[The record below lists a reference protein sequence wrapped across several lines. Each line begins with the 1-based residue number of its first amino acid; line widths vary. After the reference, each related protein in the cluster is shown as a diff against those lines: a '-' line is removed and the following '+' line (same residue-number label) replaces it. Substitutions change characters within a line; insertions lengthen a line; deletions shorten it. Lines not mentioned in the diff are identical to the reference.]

1 MVSTFFNDVRFGLRT
16 LARRPGFAAMVIATL
31 GLGIGANTVIYGVV
45 DGVILNPY
53 PVPDGD
59 RLVAIGSQLPSLGA
73 SELAFIEHL
82 SPAEYVDIRE
92 QVRPFERVVAWDMG
106 NRQVSVGE
114 GTENLFTGFWWGDG
128 LATLGVEPHLGRG
141 MTPGETLRGD
151 PVAVIS
157 HRVWR
162 DRFGADSTL
171 VGGTISMNGSP
182 YTVVG
187 IMPPRIVI
195 YGMDLWIPMGVSPSV
210 FPRDRR
216 QWQVMARVRDGATLE
231 DANAELAALTRR
243 TAAQRA
249 GEFEEYEGWRLEAV
263 PWTEANPR
271 QFRAAGFV
279 LLGAVGFVLLLVC
292 SNVASLLL
300 SRASSRRREMAVRT
314 ALGAG
319 RARILGQLMTESVTL
334 GVVGGVA
341 GVGLAWFGVREVAD
355 LIATVPFV
363 AGTVEL
369 NGRVLLFTAGISVLA
384 GVLFGLAP
392 ALRVARGAPGAT
404 LRSEAGGSTGSRA
417 RFRLHRVLVG
427 VEVAL
432 ALLLLAGG
440 GLFVN
445 SLARLQSVETG
456 FREEGVLSTRL
467 TLARERYD
475 GDGVRAFFE
484 ELEARVRSMPGVVAA
499 GVGSQFPPID
509 FSRTT
514 FQTEALRETTEGQL
528 PVAMTTIVSPLYFET
543 LGIPLIRG
551 RTFTA
556 ADVAESPPVAVLNR
570 AAVDLLF
577 PGVDDPLGRRIRT
590 GEDEPWIEVVGVV
603 GNTANRGLDQ
613 PPSPEVFGSHLQL
626 AGWSNQFFLLVRT
639 AGDPRS
645 ALSGI
650 REQVRQMDPE
660 QPIYA
665 IRTVEEALAVET
677 APRRIA
683 AVGLGLFA
691 AFALVLAAVGIYGVV
706 AFGVA
711 QRTREIGVRMALG
724 AGVGKVRG
732 LMVRQALV
740 PVAIGALVGL
750 AAALA
755 LGRAIEGLLFEVGG
769 SDPATLVAVTGVLAL
784 VALVASLVPAVR
796 ASRID
801 PARTLREE

>member
-16 LARRPGFAAMVIATL
+16 LGRRPGFAVMVIATL

-59 RLVAIGSQLPSLGA
+59 RLVAIGSQLPRLGA

-263 PWTEANPR
+263 PWTEANTR

-300 SRASSRRREMAVRT
+300 SRASSRRST
-314 ALGAG
+314 A
-319 RARILGQLMTESVTL
+319 S
-334 GVVGGVA
+334 
-341 GVGLAWFGVREVAD
+341 
-355 LIATVPFV
+355 AT
-363 AGTVEL
+363 
-369 NGRVLLFTAGISVLA
+369 
-384 GVLFGLAP
+384 
-392 ALRVARGAPGAT
+392 
-404 LRSEAGGSTGSRA
+404 
-417 RFRLHRVLVG
+417 
-427 VEVAL
+427 
-432 ALLLLAGG
+432 
-440 GLFVN
+440 
-445 SLARLQSVETG
+445 
-456 FREEGVLSTRL
+456 
-467 TLARERYD
+467 D
-475 GDGVRAFFE
+475 
-484 ELEARVRSMPGVVAA
+484 
-499 GVGSQFPPID
+499 
-509 FSRTT
+509 
-514 FQTEALRETTEGQL
+514 
-528 PVAMTTIVSPLYFET
+528 
-543 LGIPLIRG
+543 
-551 RTFTA
+551 
-556 ADVAESPPVAVLNR
+556 
-570 AAVDLLF
+570 
-577 PGVDDPLGRRIRT
+577 
-590 GEDEPWIEVVGVV
+590 
-603 GNTANRGLDQ
+603 
-613 PPSPEVFGSHLQL
+613 
-626 AGWSNQFFLLVRT
+626 
-639 AGDPRS
+639 
-645 ALSGI
+645 
-650 REQVRQMDPE
+650 
-660 QPIYA
+660 
-665 IRTVEEALAVET
+665 
-677 APRRIA
+677 
-683 AVGLGLFA
+683 
-691 AFALVLAAVGIYGVV
+691 
-706 AFGVA
+706 
-711 QRTREIGVRMALG
+711 
-724 AGVGKVRG
+724 
-732 LMVRQALV
+732 
-740 PVAIGALVGL
+740 
-750 AAALA
+750 
-755 LGRAIEGLLFEVGG
+755 
-769 SDPATLVAVTGVLAL
+769 
-784 VALVASLVPAVR
+784 R
-796 ASRID
+796 ASRS
-801 PARTLREE
+801 ARTLSLRCRVKRDSAIMLANQSRGPGIPVM